1 MMFKKVLVANRGEIA
16 MRIIRACREFGIA
29 TAAIYA
35 ECDATAI
42 YVKKANEAYLVG
54 PGPVQ
59 GYLDA
64 QQIVGLAK
72 RIRADAI
79 HPGYGFLA
87 ENAEFAKLSAEGGI
101 NFIGP
106 SPHTLELLGDKIR
119 ARELAIKIGVPV
131 VPGTEGSVKSPE
143 EGLDFCQR
151 NGYPVI
157 VKANAG
163 GGGRGLRVVRS
174 DDELTYA
181 IEAGAREAKAAFGNG
196 DLFIEKY
203 IERPHHI
210 EFQLLADKNGYV
222 IHLGERDCSI
232 QRRHQKLIEIAPSLV
247 LTPRLRAEMGE
258 AAIAI
263 ARAAEFYNAG
273 TIEFLL
279 DPDGRYYFME
289 MNPRIQVEHTVTE
302 QITTV
307 DIVQSQLWIAAGRPL
322 VFGQHEVN
330 LQGYAIQCRIN
341 AEDPQNDFRPSSGK
355 LTAYLSPGG
364 VGVRIDGAA
373 YKDYTV
379 PPYYD
384 ALLTKLTV
392 HGRTWDETVR
402 RSHRSLE
409 EFVLRG
415 VKTTIPFLTKIMEEP
430 DFRAGRFDTSYL
442 ETHPGL
448 FDYEE
453 MEEPEDLVV
462 ALSAAIAAYE
472 GL

>member
-1 MMFKKVLVANRGEIA
+1 M
-16 MRIIRACREFGIA
+16 
-29 TAAIYA
+29 
-35 ECDATAI
+35 
-42 YVKKANEAYLVG
+42 
-54 PGPVQ
+54 
-59 GYLDA
+59 
-64 QQIVGLAK
+64 
-72 RIRADAI
+72 
-79 HPGYGFLA
+79 
-87 ENAEFAKLSAEGGI
+87 
-101 NFIGP
+101 
-106 SPHTLELLGDKIR
+106 
-119 ARELAIKIGVPV
+119 
-131 VPGTEGSVKSPE
+131 
-143 EGLDFCQR
+143 
-151 NGYPVI
+151 
-157 VKANAG
+157 
-163 GGGRGLRVVRS
+163 VRS
-174 DDELTYA
+174 DDELKNA
-181 IEAGAREAKAAFGNG
+181 MEAGAREALAAFGHG
-196 DLFIEKY
+196 ELFIEKY
-203 IERPHHI
+203 VERPHHI

-364 VGVRIDGAA
+364 VGVRIDGAV

-384 ALLTKLTV
+384 ALLAKLTV

-402 RSHRSLE
+402 RTHRSLE

-415 VKTTIPFLTKIMEEP
+415 VKTTIPFLTEIMKEP

-442 ETHPGL
+442 ETHLEL
-448 FDYEE
+448 FDYEK

-462 ALSAAIAAYE
+462 ALSAVIAAYE